1 MSLLDGWRH
10 RLHVLFNRAAYD
22 DEQARERDFH
32 LSLEEMHQRADGYA
46 PPDARSAA
54 RRRFG
59 NLSTH
64 AAAQRQLAPLHALS
78 QIAQDVQFTLRQLRR
93 APMLVVGVVGTF
105 AIGIGV
111 TTAIF
116 DLLDRT
122 MLRPPALL
130 AHAEE
135 MHRVV
140 FVGGDYSQPYPTTD
154 YRTFLDLE
162 RGTTSFAQMATYWT
176 SSGMAIGSGAD
187 AEEHPVAAFS
197 ASFWSMFSMR
207 PALGRFFRA
216 DEDLPPAGAHVA
228 VLSHAFWQSRFG
240 GRADVIGTM
249 LQVGSTSYQIIG
261 VAPAAFRAL
270 ARGAVPAVF
279 LPLSTVGATVMGP
292 GDPGRWVRSYG
303 GGWLTIVARRKATV
317 STEQATSDLTQAYL
331 KSRAQSMEQMSRT
344 PSANEAPARAV
355 AAHML
360 PERGPQ
366 RSRNGNIVVWLAG
379 VAVIILLIACANVAH
394 LLVVHADRRVHEF
407 AVRSA
412 LGVSRWRLAQQLL
425 TESLVL
431 SLAGGVVGSIMAA
444 WSGNLLRRL
453 VLGLPPGATEALVD
467 ARVMA
472 AAGGLALA
480 AGVLAGCY
488 PAWTA
493 LTRPVAAG
501 LKAGAR
507 AGSRESL
514 FTRRM
519 LLGLQ
524 AALSVMLLVGALLFV
539 HSMRR
544 VQALPLGYDVAQL
557 LYLRPQER
565 AVSLSADERE
575 ALLARLTDAARA
587 IPGVLQI
594 SRMSSV
600 PFWNARS
607 PRVFRS
613 NGDSLPPD
621 WRVVQQAASPAYFTT
636 VGTAL
641 LRGRGIVDSDQA
653 GSEPVM
659 VVSDSLAARMWPG
672 RDPIG
677 ECLRAGAADAPCAR
691 VVGVAAA
698 IRRDG
703 LLEDAGN
710 QYYIPATQARRGDG
724 GIVLRLSGDAVANA
738 ERVRR
743 TLQPLLPAD
752 SYITPLPLANVVD
765 PLLRS
770 WRVGALLFTTLG
782 VLALVLACGGL
793 SAIIAYDVTR
803 RAHELA
809 VRLALGARNQAIVRL
824 VFMDTMRISV
834 LGVGVGVVLT
844 VLLAPY
850 LQSQLFETPARDT
863 RSILIAAFTL
873 LAAAALAAWLPALRA
888 ARIPPARAL
897 REG

>member
-1 MSLLDGWRH
+1 MSIFDGWRH
-10 RLHVLFNRAAYD
+10 RLHVLLNRSAYD
-22 DEQARERDFH
+22 EELARERAFH
-32 LSLEEMHQRADGYA
+32 LSLEEMHQRADGHA
-46 PPDARSAA
+46 PPEARAAA

-59 NLSTH
+59 NHSTH

-78 QIAQDVQFTLRQLRR
+78 QVVQDVQFTLRQLRR
-93 APMLVVGVVGTF
+93 APMLVAGVIGTF

-111 TTAIF
+111 STAIF

-130 AHAEE
+130 AHADQ

-140 FVGGDYSQPYPTTD
+140 FTGGDYGQPYPGTD

-162 RGTTSFAQMATYWT
+162 HGTSSFAQMATYWS
-176 SSGMAIGSGAD
+176 SSGTVLGTGAD
-187 AEEHPVAAFS
+187 AEEQPVAAFS
-197 ASFWSMFSMR
+197 AAFWSMFTMR
-207 PALGRFFRA
+207 PVLGRFFRV
-216 DEDLPPAGAHVA
+216 DEDQPPAGERVV
-228 VLSHAFWQSRFG
+228 VLSHAFWQTHYG
-240 GRADVIGTM
+240 GRSDVLGTM
-249 LQVGSTSYQIIG
+249 LQVGTTSYQIIG
-261 VAPAAFRAL
+261 VAPPSFRAL
-270 ARGAVPAVF
+270 SRGAAPAVF
-279 LPLSTVGATVMGP
+279 VPLSTVGATVMGP
-292 GDPGRWVRSYG
+292 DDPGRWARSYG
-303 GGWLTIVARRKATV
+303 GGWLTIVARRKPSV
-317 STEQATSDLTQAYL
+317 STEQATSDLTQAYF
-331 KSRAQSMEQMSRT
+331 KSRAQSMQELSRT
-344 PSANEAPARAV
+344 PAVNEVPARAI

-379 VAVIILLIACANVAH
+379 VGVVILLIACANVAH

-431 SLAGGVVGSIMAA
+431 SLAGGVVGSVMAA

-453 VLGLPPGATEALVD
+453 VLGVPRDGTGPLVD
-467 ARVMA
+467 WRVMM

-493 LTRPVAAG
+493 LTRPVAVG

-514 FTRRM
+514 FTRRV

-544 VQALPLGYDVAQL
+544 VQALPLGYDVAHL

-565 AVSLSADERE
+565 AVSLSVDERE
-575 ALLARLTDAARA
+575 ALLTRLMDAART
-587 IPGVLQI
+587 IPGVMQV

-613 NGDSLPPD
+613 SGDSLPRD
-621 WRVVQQAASPAYFTT
+621 WRVVQQAASPGYFAAM
-636 VGTAL
+636 GTPL
-641 LRGRGIVDSDQA
+641 LRGRGILESDQT
-653 GSEPVM
+653 GSEPVV

-672 RDPIG
+672 RDAIG
-677 ECLRAGAADAPCAR
+677 ECLRAGSADAPCAR

-724 GIVLRLSGDAVANA
+724 GIVVRVSGDAAANA
-738 ERVRR
+738 EQVRR
-743 TLQPLLPAD
+743 ALQPLLPAD
-752 SYITPLPLANVVD
+752 SYVTPLPLAQVVD

-770 WRVGALLFTTLG
+770 WRVSALLFTTLG

-834 LGVGVGVVLT
+834 LGVGIGVALT
-844 VLLAPY
+844 ILLAPY
-850 LQSQLFETPARDT
+850 LQSQLFETPARDV
-863 RSILIAAFTL
+863 RAILIAAITL
-873 LAAAALAAWLPALRA
+873 LVAAAVAAWVPAMRA
-888 ARIPPARAL
+888 AHIPPARAL

>member
-1 MSLLDGWRH
+1 MSFLHGLRH
-10 RLHVLFNRAAYD
+10 RLHVLFNRSAYD
-22 DEQARERDFH
+22 DELARERDFH
-32 LSLEEMHQRADGYA
+32 LSLEEMHQRADGQA
-46 PPDARSAA
+46 PPAARSAA

-59 NLSTH
+59 NHTTH

-78 QIAQDVQFTLRQLRR
+78 QITQDVQFTLRQLRR
-93 APMLVVGVVGTF
+93 APMLVVGVIGTF

-111 TTAIF
+111 TTAVF

-130 AHAEE
+130 THANE

-140 FVGGDYSQPYPTTD
+140 FTGGDYSQPYPGTD
-154 YRTFLDLE
+154 YRTFVDLE

-176 SSGMAIGSGAD
+176 SSGMAIGSGSNT
-187 AEEHPVAAFS
+187 EEQPVAAFS
-197 ASFWSMFSMR
+197 ASFWSMFAAR
-207 PALGRFFRA
+207 PVLGRFFRA
-216 DEDLPPAGAHVA
+216 EEDQPPIGERVA
-228 VLSHAFWQSRFG
+228 VLSHDFWQSRFG
-240 GRADVIGTM
+240 GRTDVIGTM
-249 LQVGSTSYQIIG
+249 LQVGTTSYQVIG
-261 VAPAAFRAL
+261 VAPPAFRAL
-270 ARGAVPAVF
+270 SRGAAPAVF
-279 LPLSTVGATVMGP
+279 VPLSTVGSTVMGP
-292 GDPGRWVRSYG
+292 DNPTRWARSYG
-303 GGWLTIVARRKATV
+303 GGWLTIVARRKTGV
-317 STEQATSDLTQAYL
+317 TTEQATSDLTQAYL
-331 KSRAQSMEQMSRT
+331 RSRAQAMVEMSRT
-344 PSANEAPARAV
+344 PSANEVPARAI

-379 VAVIILLIACANVAH
+379 VGVVILLIACANVAH

-412 LGVSRWRLAQQLL
+412 LGVSRWRLVQQLL

-431 SLAGGVVGSIMAA
+431 SLAGGVVGAVMAA
-444 WSGNLLRRL
+444 WSGNVLRKL
-453 VLGLPPGATEALVD
+453 VLGLSPDHVGLVD
-467 ARVMA
+467 WRVMM
-472 AAGGLALA
+472 AAGAIALA
-480 AGVLAGCY
+480 AGLLAGCY

-493 LTRPVAAG
+493 LTRPVATG

-514 FTRRM
+514 LTRSL

-565 AVSLSADERE
+565 AVSLSPDERE
-575 ALLARLTDAARA
+575 ALLTRLADAARA
-587 IPGVLQI
+587 MPGVTHV
-594 SRMSSV
+594 SRMTSV

-607 PRVFRS
+607 PQVFRS
-613 NGDSLPPD
+613 SGDSLPRD
-621 WRVVQQAASPAYFTT
+621 WRVVQQAASPEYFAAM
-636 VGTAL
+636 GTAL

-653 GSEPVM
+653 TSEPVM
-659 VVSDSLAARMWPG
+659 VVSDSLAARLWPG

-691 VVGVAAA
+691 VVGVAVA

-710 QYYIPATQARRGDG
+710 QYYIPATQSRRGDG
-724 GIVLRLSGDAVANA
+724 GIVVRLAGDAAADA

-752 SYITPLPLANVVD
+752 SYVTPLPLTNVVD

-770 WRVGALLFTTLG
+770 WRVGAWLFTALG
-782 VLALVLACGGL
+782 ALALVLACGGL

-809 VRLALGARNQAIVRL
+809 VRLALGARDQAIVRL
-824 VFMDTMRISV
+824 VFVDTMRISV
-834 LGVGVGVVLT
+834 LGVGIGVVLT
-844 VLLAPY
+844 VLLAPH
-850 LQSQLFETPARDT
+850 LQSQLFETPARDA
-863 RSILIAAFTL
+863 RAIGIAAITL
-873 LAAAALAAWLPALRA
+873 LAAAALAAWLPAMRA